1 MILSIDELRIGARN
15 VQLLLIHRM
24 KSISLRGI
32 CFPKELFRVFN
43 FPRKH
48 PCHDFNTSVVNY
60 KKHRG
65 WNRMG
70 NKANS
75 DREHENHSKA
85 KNKRR
90 INFRTTGSDDGEGKR
105 RKNIYRVLSYRLARI
120 YVSIASCSDT
130 PAYIL
135 LQLRTHIHPHTRMC
149 SCKDTR
155 VFHLLGT
162 RVHVYTL
169 RGCTGTSAG
178 KVAASFCF
186 HRARLARCSQHR
198 CLQTAFIGFIGSVSL
213 PVCSS
218 GETQE

>member
-1 MILSIDELRIGARN
+1 
-15 VQLLLIHRM
+15 
-24 KSISLRGI
+24 
-32 CFPKELFRVFN
+32 
-43 FPRKH
+43 
-48 PCHDFNTSVVNY
+48 
-60 KKHRG
+60 
-65 WNRMG
+65 MG

-105 RKNIYRVLSYRLARI
+105 RKNIYRVLSYSWLGFTYRLRVVPI
-120 YVSIASCSDT
+120 RPRTSCCNFVHT
-130 PAYIL
+130 YT
-135 LQLRTHIHPHTRMC
+135 RTHAC
-149 SCKDTR
+149 
-155 VFHLLGT
+155 VAA
-162 RVHVYTL
+162 RVHVCFTRSVLEYMCI